1 MVQHSQPKL
10 FGTDGIRGHAGKFP
24 LDSKTLICLGQVLG
38 GILSTITGSGTRPRI
53 LLGGDTR
60 ESSPG
65 IAAQVASGLQ
75 ETGTQ
80 VIYAGVITTP
90 GIAHLTRHGNFQ
102 AGLMISASHNLYH
115 DNGLKIFS
123 SEGVKIPDPMEADIE
138 KKITN
143 RKTDSLKTSPPTLLP
158 DTELIVNY
166 VDHLTRSIPSGINMS
181 NLSLVAD
188 CANGAASYLTPLLTK
203 RLGLNCV
210 FLNENPTGKN
220 INQDCGSLHPERMA
234 QEVLERRAD
243 LGVALDGDGDRAIF
257 STGKGQIMDGDGIL
271 WVAARFLKSQGLLPG
286 NHVVGTVMTNYGLE
300 LALKQEGIQ
309 LARTPVG
316 DKYVLKEMLRMGAS
330 LGGEPSGHV
339 IFSNLSTTGDG
350 LLSLLMILRIMV
362 DSRQSLED
370 LLGQPKLFPQVI
382 QNVKVNIQPP
392 LESIASIQQA
402 LMRSKEKLRDQGRI
416 LVRYSGTEP
425 LLRVMVEA
433 TEEKIA
439 HEVSHE
445 LVKVIREQLG

>member
-1 MVQHSQPKL
+1 MIQHSQPKL

-38 GILSTITGSGTRPRI
+38 GILSTTIGSGIRPRI

-60 ESSPG
+60 ESSPR

-75 ETGTQ
+75 GTGAQ
-80 VIYAGVITTP
+80 VIYTGVITTP

-102 AGLMISASHNLYH
+102 AGIMISASHNPYH

-123 SEGVKIPDPMEADIE
+123 SQGIKIPDLMEEEIE
-138 KKITN
+138 ERIAN
-143 RKTDSLKTSPPTLLP
+143 RKTDSLKTSSPALLP
-158 DTELIVNY
+158 NTELVVNY
-166 VDHLTRSIPSGINMS
+166 VDYLTRSMPPGMNMS

-188 CANGAASYLTPLLTK
+188 CANGAASHLTPLVTK
-203 RLGLNCV
+203 RLGLNCI

-220 INQDCGSLHPERMA
+220 INQNCGSLHPEGMA
-234 QEVLERRAD
+234 QEVLEQGAD

-271 WVAARFLKSQGLLPG
+271 WVAARFLKSQGKLPG

-300 LALKQEGIQ
+300 LALKKEDIQ
-309 LARTPVG
+309 LVRTPVG

-330 LGGEPSGHV
+330 LGGEPSGHI

-362 DSRQSLED
+362 DSGQSLEG
-370 LLGQPKLFPQVI
+370 LLGEPKLFPQVI
-382 QNVKVNIQPP
+382 QNVKVDIQPP
-392 LESIASIQQA
+392 LESVASIQQA
-402 LMRSKEKLRDQGRI
+402 LIRSEEKLRDQGRI

-425 LLRVMVEA
+425 LLRIMVEA
-433 TEEKIA
+433 TEEKMA

-445 LVKVIREQLG
+445 LVKIIREQLG